1 MLRVARQLSTAAAP
15 VAKRPLWLKNVPLKP
30 ATAETVA
37 PFGNLFTDFDAEA
50 CRVERWP
57 QPAWRPV
64 ADGVSG
70 GATEGDFALEW
81 AGRAHRA
88 SDAGESAWACAHDA
102 LQAAGAR
109 ASHLDARKVPKLD
122 GDEPGPAACCFAAA
136 EIAYRACGSQLFYS
150 PSAAFVALV
159 AAAPAA
165 RAPDGVQP
173 SDFVALLVPPG
184 TGVNLDA
191 FVWHAPPILTGPA
204 RTATLRTKQARVRTK
219 IYYDPI
225 VEHGALLRVPLALP
239 ESA

>member
-1 MLRVARQLSTAAAP
+1 MAI
-15 VAKRPLWLKNVPLKP
+15 
-30 ATAETVA
+30 ATA
-37 PFGNLFTDFDAEA
+37 N
-50 CRVERWP
+50 
-57 QPAWRPV
+57 
-64 ADGVSG
+64 G
-70 GATEGDFALEW
+70 GASTLPHVGLRARGLPASILDMSRAGAL
-81 AGRAHRA
+81 AG
-88 SDAGESAWACAHDA
+88 AWACAHDA

-204 RTATLRTKQARVRTK
+204 RATRTR
-219 IYYDPI
+219 
-225 VEHGALLRVPLALP
+225 
-239 ESA
+239 